1 MERII
6 VLQYGDIALVVPE
19 KEDVD
24 LMTRAM
30 NNMEVANYLSLDGPR
45 GIYPRP
51 AEEKWLN
58 EELAKPGHF
67 MVIYLIS
74 EKRVVGGIDIHH
86 INKFNRNGEL
96 GITLYV
102 HEKLGK

>member
-6 VLQYGDIALVVPE
+6 VIEHNDIALVVPE
-19 KEDVD
+19 KEDLN

-30 NNMEVANYLSLDGPR
+30 NNIEVANYLSLDGPR

-51 AEEKWLN
+51 AEEKWLD

-67 MVIYLIS
+67 MIIYLKS
-74 EKRVVGGIDIHH
+74 EKRAVG
-86 INKFNRNGEL
+86 
-96 GITLYV
+96 
-102 HEKLGK
+102 